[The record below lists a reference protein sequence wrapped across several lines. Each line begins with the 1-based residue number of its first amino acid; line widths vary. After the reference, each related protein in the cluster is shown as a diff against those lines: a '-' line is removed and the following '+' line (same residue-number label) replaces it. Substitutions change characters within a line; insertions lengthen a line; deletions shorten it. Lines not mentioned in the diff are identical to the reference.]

1 MNKKFVAVI
10 IAVILLMI
18 GWVGLGFEGNELPYV
33 TIGNLSEKKFS
44 KPGKRF
50 RLGGNV
56 LEGSIIR
63 SEDDPLALSFV
74 LIQEKE
80 QLAVSYHKIVPDM
93 FKDGS
98 EVIIEGIFDGQRF
111 YADNL
116 MTKCASRF
124 EGDLR
129 QADIAI

>member
-18 GWVGLGFEGNELPYV
+18 VWVGLGFEGNELPYV
-33 TIGNLSEKKFS
+33 TIGNLTEKKFS

-63 SEDDPLALSFV
+63 SKDDPLALSFV

-80 QLAVSYHKIVPDM
+80 QLAVSYR
-93 FKDGS
+93 GS
-98 EVIIEGIFDGQRF
+98 CVMLAAEQGHRSSLICLLYGTFIFVQTAG
-111 YADNL
+111 L
-116 MTKCASRF
+116 MS
-124 EGDLR
+124 LS
-129 QADIAI
+129 